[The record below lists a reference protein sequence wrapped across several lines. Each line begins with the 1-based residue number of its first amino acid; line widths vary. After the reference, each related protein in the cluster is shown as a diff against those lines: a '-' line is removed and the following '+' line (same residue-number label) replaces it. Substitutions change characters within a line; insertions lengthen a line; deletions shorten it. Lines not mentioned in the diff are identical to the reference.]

1 MPVSGMAMML
11 KSFGIDPDEIRG
23 NVEDFM
29 TYMKA
34 AADKI
39 NANQTIIEVKLTEL
53 QTQGTNLWEQ
63 NNTLR
68 QHIDRIEKLI
78 EQPGETIHIKEN
90 GLGTGVLVTTEK
102 FPQEFYGKINT
113 EVKAG
118 AMLNGVPY
126 SDVVKMEE

>member
-11 KSFGIDPDEIRG
+11 KSLGIDPDEIRG
-23 NVEDFM
+23 NVEQFM
-29 TYMKA
+29 AYMKA

-39 NANQTIIEVKLTEL
+39 NANQAVIELKLREL

-78 EQPGETIHIKEN
+78 DLPGETVHIKEN
-90 GLGTGVLVTTEK
+90 GLGTGILVTTEK
-102 FPQEFYGKINT
+102 FPQELIDEANSSNF
-113 EVKAG
+113 G
-118 AMLNGVPY
+118 AI
-126 SDVVKMEE
+126 KMGGQ

>member
-11 KSFGIDPDEIRG
+11 KSLGVDPDEIRG
-23 NVEDFM
+23 NVEQFM
-29 TYMKA
+29 AYMKA

-39 NANQTIIEVKLTEL
+39 NANQAIIEAKLREL

-68 QHIDRIEKLI
+68 QHIDRIEKI
-78 EQPGETIHIKEN
+78 IDPPGETVHITEN

-102 FPQEFYGKINT
+102 FPQELIDD
-113 EVKAG
+113 A
-118 AMLNGVPY
+118 AQHSP
-126 SDVVKMEE
+126 VVLEANLR